1 VVIEVVK
8 VRQIGLA
15 PPDVHIGYLEV
26 VVDWSFYAAARL
38 ATGSRN
44 PWAVPREKKGRTDAG
59 VVVTAVVVGYELH
72 RVARHNVFGMRA
84 YEI

>member
-1 VVIEVVK
+1 VVIQVVK

-26 VVDWSFYAAARL
+26 VVDWSFMPRHDQRL
-38 ATGSRN
+38 
-44 PWAVPREKKGRTDAG
+44 PWAVMEGEGRTDAE
-59 VVVTAVVVGYELH
+59 VVVFPTVVGYELH
-72 RVARHNVFGMRA
+72 RVVRRNVFGMRA